1 MKWGYIRVS
10 TKDQDETRQKI
21 ALLNAGVE
29 ENNIIV
35 EKASGRDFK
44 RPLYQNLINEKI
56 KPFDTIYI
64 TKIDRLGRNTQ
75 LLKEEIEKITKIRLC
90 SIVFIEQPMLNYII
104 TPENY
109 NNTNNDFFKSLLF
122 MFISFINEW
131 EREIMLERQ
140 RKAYDALEKNKQGKL
155 VSRRTGKVIGRE
167 KKINNLTAEEKG
179 LIKDYAKGKI
189 TASRVIQL
197 VKISR
202 PTLRKIKK
210 EFLEEEIEL

>member
-29 ENNIIV
+29 ENNIII
-35 EKASGRDFK
+35 EKASGKDFK

-56 KPFDTIYI
+56 QPFDTIYI

-75 LLKEEIEKITKIRLC
+75 LLKEEIEKITKTRLC
-90 SIVFIEQPMLNYII
+90 SIVFTEQPMLNYII

-122 MFISFINEW
+122 MFITFINEW

-140 RKAYDALEKNKQGKL
+140 RKAYDSLERNEQGKL

-167 KKINNLTAEEKG
+167 KKINSLTAEEKG
-179 LIKDYAKGKI
+179 LIKDYVKGKI

-202 PTLRKIKK
+202 PTLRKIKQ
-210 EFLEEEIEL
+210 EYLEEEIQL

>member
-10 TKDQDETRQKI
+10 TRDQDETRQKI

-35 EKASGRDFK
+35 EKASGKDFK

-90 SIVFIEQPMLNYII
+90 SIVFTEQPMLNYII

-122 MFISFINEW
+122 MFITFINEW

-140 RKAYDALEKNKQGKL
+140 RKAYDSLERNEQGKL

-167 KKINNLTAEEKG
+167 KKINSLTAEEKG
-179 LIKDYAKGKI
+179 LIQDYAKGKI

-210 EFLEEEIEL
+210 EYLEEEIEL

>member
-35 EKASGRDFK
+35 EKASGKDFK

-90 SIVFIEQPMLNYII
+90 SIVFTEQPMLNYII

-140 RKAYDALEKNKQGKL
+140 RKAYDALERNEQGKMI
-155 VSRRTGKVIGRE
+155 SRKTGKVIGRE

-202 PTLRKIKK
+202 PTLRKIKQ
-210 EFLEEEIEL
+210 EYLEEEIEL